1 MKKNNKNLLS
11 EQHLGKI
18 KYISGYKVNESARYR
33 KLVNDGEEFD
43 EIPNINSY
51 ATQSGMPVPQNQSFT
66 NEQEVEPEEEMPGM
80 PPPEGEEGLAPAM
93 PDTEEVG
100 AEEAPDVPDFVEP
113 GDEGGDEMGMGMPEQ
128 DPQQEVDL
136 IQNEIIRHNT
146 EAMKSIHSELQS
158 LNNMVNGLNTELK
171 KLNYDVEE
179 VREPTNVEKMMEK
192 KDVSYPYYFN
202 LNDMWEDNWFAQQR
216 EQSGE
221 KGIRQ
226 LPDGEFVADFDDLP
240 KPSKIDIQNSF
251 NDIV

>member
-1 MKKNNKNLLS
+1 MKDKNKTLLS
-11 EQHLGKI
+11 EEHLRKI
-18 KYISGYKVNESARYR
+18 KFRTDYKVNESARYR

-66 NEQEVEPEEEMPGM
+66 NEQEGEEPE
-80 PPPEGEEGLAPAM
+80 EEGLAPAM

-100 AEEAPDVPDFVEP
+100 ADDAPDVPDFVEP
-113 GDEGGDEMGMGMPEQ
+113 DEAGVEGGDMPDMGMGMPEQ

-146 EAMKSIHSELQS
+146 EAMKSIHTELQG
-158 LNNMVNGLNTELK
+158 LNNMVDGLNSELK

-179 VREPTNVEKMMEK
+179 VREPTNVEKMMKK

-202 LNDMWEDNWFAQQR
+202 LNDMWSDNWFSQQR
-216 EQSGE
+216 EQTGE
-221 KGIRQ
+221 KGIRE
-226 LPDGEFVADFDDLP
+226 LPDGSYVADFDELP